1 MRGVT
6 LRDSMLADERTL
18 LDWIGRIHARGV
30 RRPGY
35 PADQWA
41 EQFCQQQFL
50 DLGLEHVR
58 LEPVDLPFWEPR
70 STSLRVEAGAERL
83 EIPCCPLPFCAA
95 TAGVNAELIA
105 FDPERPEAVR
115 GKASLYEVTLLRMP
129 PTFTVQRRALESRDS
144 CNAPVAA
151 RQAGFHYDPRG
162 TLETGVQVL
171 PFGREIQ
178 QVAEPSMAAG
188 ALAFIGVL
196 CGYPGGGCEY
206 YVPYDGVSRS
216 GPGVWIGE
224 RDGRRLRTLLDHTPV
239 RIELRIDAVCSRT
252 TSHNVVGEL
261 PGADEDW
268 VVIGTHHDGPW
279 SSAVE
284 DASGMA
290 LVLAQAAYWARL
302 PRAARPHRLVFLI
315 NAGHMAGGAG
325 VRAFIAQHRAELAR
339 IVLEV
344 HLEHAAREFVER
356 DGALMPS
363 GEPEPR
369 WWFTSRIPALEAAVW
384 QAIESERLERS
395 LLMTPDALA
404 PFPTTDGGPFHLE
417 QVPLVNFLSAPFYL
431 FDPMDNLD
439 KVHAPSLIPV
449 TRAVIRII
457 DSTANISAD
466 AMRRAAITAEQ

>member
-1 MRGVT
+1 M
-6 LRDSMLADERTL
+6 ADEKTL
-18 LDWIGRIHARGV
+18 LNWIGRIHAQGI

-35 PADQWA
+35 PADRWA
-41 EQFCQQQFL
+41 EQFCRQQLVDF
-50 DLGLEHVR
+50 GLEQVR
-58 LEPVDLPFWEPR
+58 LEPVELPFWQPR
-70 STSLRVEAGAERL
+70 TASLHVEADGERF
-83 EIPCCPLPFCAA
+83 EIPCFALPFSAR
-95 TAGVNAELIA
+95 TAGVSAELVA
-105 FDPERPEAVR
+105 FDPERPEVVR
-115 GKASLYEVTLLRMP
+115 GKASLYEVTLLRVP
-129 PTFTVQRRALESRDS
+129 PTFTVQRRVLEAHESRQ
-144 CNAPVAA
+144 APPAA
-151 RQAGFHYDPRG
+151 RQAGFRYDPRG
-162 TLETGVQVL
+162 TLDTGVQVL

-178 QVAEPSMAAG
+178 QVMEPSMAAG

-196 CGYPGGGCEY
+196 CGYPGGGREY
-206 YVPYDGVSRS
+206 YVPYDGICRTI
-216 GPGVWIGE
+216 PGVWIGE
-224 RDGRRLRTLLDHTPV
+224 RDGRRLRALLDHTTAH
-239 RIELRIDAVCSRT
+239 IGLRVDAVCSRT

-261 PGADEDW
+261 PGADEEW

-290 LVLAQAAYWARL
+290 LVLAQAAYWARV

-325 VRAFIAQHRAELAR
+325 VRAFIGRHRTDLAR

-344 HLEHAAREFVER
+344 HLEHAAREVVER
-356 DGALMPS
+356 EGALVPS

-369 WWFTSRIPALEAAVW
+369 WWFTSRIAGLEAAVW
-384 QAIESERLERS
+384 HAIESEGLERS

-431 FDPMDNLD
+431 FDAMDNLD
-439 KVHAPSLIPV
+439 KIHAASLVPV

-457 DSTANISAD
+457 ESTRSVSAA
-466 AMRRAAITAEQ
+466 AMRKAVIAAAR